1 MSLTLNKTLRNL
13 GKRNAIKVDTKA
25 AESAISRLDKKIRA
39 LSRNVSVGART
50 SVSGGR
56 NTGSG
61 GSAVGPLLAMGMSS
75 SQMRANTDQLKKV
88 EQIYAEVTK
97 KTSSLSREQQRLNQV
112 NELAKRVTDKVN
124 AASLKLVQNEEKL
137 TKAKRRQKFAQNMS
151 KKENQSAKLQV
162 EALTNWN
169 KRYNEQLKQQIG
181 LLGKVKNAQ
190 KNRAAQISGKATNP
204 MAKGAMAGAGTAAAL
219 SGIPGSQTAVGGF
232 IAGKIATGSTAGGV
246 WGAVAAGALTAGFEV
261 AKFARQST
269 IASAEFEK
277 MKLALTG
284 VVSSNEDY
292 AKSLSAV
299 DDISKSLLIPQA
311 KVMKSFTRL
320 QAAASASGFEVDEMK
335 TMMKGFS
342 SALVATEGDTQNFNG
357 VMLALSQVLGKGKAA
372 AEEIR
377 GQIGERLSVV
387 IPELAAS
394 MKITTAELDTLFD
407 EGKVTVQDIVNLGEH
422 LEKKYGES
430 AANIIKSQMNAGE
443 RLKYELSR
451 LSLAVGPLFE
461 DIGAGFQGL
470 GETIVQALIPAI
482 EKVSELFAVTKKGK
496 QLKIDYLVDKNERL
510 DKSAGIKKI
519 FQKTWIPRQEIMEYL
534 KLTNSGE
541 GAKQM
546 LTNKFGE
553 KATKNL
559 TSVDFFKLRQKQ
571 ERDARVQKIR
581 DQLKEKPTTGTKGEK
596 PEGGDPKAEAKR
608 KADWKKIED
617 RLKIDLQFQRDRIA
631 LGVKEAEIQRQ
642 LNELKMQFPKT
653 DLTGVEQSIRT
664 LSELEEQTVSN
675 KVAFKELQEEA
686 AKRLRDLYNPVEQL
700 KVITET
706 FNDSF
711 SQAIQEVVQ
720 GTKSMGDAIASML
733 TRIGNTFIQ
742 TAADMA
748 AAAATKGLTKFLMG
762 SLFKSFDLGG
772 TSSIGS
778 QVGDSLGS
786 YLPPAPL
793 PAIPDTITNTGGNYN
808 FASGGYV
815 DRPTKALI
823 GEGSE
828 GEYVI
833 PESKLN
839 ESLSRYQAGHRGS
852 SVVPG
857 GVGGTGNSA
866 GGSGEVTV
874 NYTGPT
880 LNFNGD
886 EYVPRSAV
894 PQIINSAAKAGAS
907 AGASKTFNELKN
919 SRSQRARLG
928 L

>member
-430 AANIIKSQMNAGE
+430 AEGIIKSTMNAGE
-443 RLKYELSR
+443 RLKFSMSELE
-451 LSLAVGPLFE
+451 LALGPIFKNIGAFFQNLATGIVDATTKSINAIKKFLGVGLENQINKLKGELRFWEKLFE
-461 DIGAGFQGL
+461 LQDKANKGLKGLGFKQGLEGTAGFEGNKNFIQGL
-470 GETIVQALIPAI
+470 KNRISSLE
-482 EKVSELFAVTKKGK
+482 EELDNQVK
-496 QLKIDYLVDKNERL
+496 
-510 DKSAGIKKI
+510 
-519 FQKTWIPRQEIMEYL
+519 
-534 KLTNSGE
+534 
-541 GAKQM
+541 
-546 LTNKFGE
+546 
-553 KATKNL
+553 
-559 TSVDFFKLRQKQ
+559 
-571 ERDARVQKIR
+571 
-581 DQLKEKPTTGTKGEK
+581 TTGTKGEK

>member
-1 MSLTLNKTLRNL
+1 K
-13 GKRNAIKVDTKA
+13 
-25 AESAISRLDKKIRA
+25 
-39 LSRNVSVGART
+39 
-50 SVSGGR
+50 
-56 NTGSG
+56 
-61 GSAVGPLLAMGMSS
+61 LA
-75 SQMRANTDQLKKV
+75 
-88 EQIYAEVTK
+88 
-97 KTSSLSREQQRLNQV
+97 
-112 NELAKRVTDKVN
+112 
-124 AASLKLVQNEEKL
+124 QNEEKL

-151 KKENQSAKLQV
+151 KKENRNATLQV

-169 KRYNEQLKQQIG
+169 RRYNEQLKQQVG

-190 KNRAAQISGKATNP
+190 KNRSDQIAGKATNP
-204 MAKGAMAGAGTAAAL
+204 MGKGAMAGAGTAAAL
-219 SGIPGSQTAVGGF
+219 SGIPGSQTLVGGF
-232 IAGKIATGSTAGGV
+232 VAGKIATGSAVGGV
-246 WGAVAAGALTAGFEV
+246 WGAVAAGALTAGFEI

-269 IASAEFEK
+269 IASSEFEK

-299 DDISKSLLIPQA
+299 DEISKKLLIPQA

-430 AANIIKSQMNAGE
+430 AEGIIKSTMNAGE
-443 RLKYELSR
+443 RLKFSMSELE
-451 LSLAVGPLFE
+451 LALGPIFKNIGAFFQNLATGIVDATTKSINAIKKFLGVGLENQINKLKGELRFWEKLFE
-461 DIGAGFQGL
+461 LQDKANKGLKGLGFKQGLEGTAGFEGNKNFIQGL
-470 GETIVQALIPAI
+470 KNRISSLE
-482 EKVSELFAVTKKGK
+482 EELDNQVK
-496 QLKIDYLVDKNERL
+496 
-510 DKSAGIKKI
+510 
-519 FQKTWIPRQEIMEYL
+519 
-534 KLTNSGE
+534 
-541 GAKQM
+541 
-546 LTNKFGE
+546 
-553 KATKNL
+553 
-559 TSVDFFKLRQKQ
+559 
-571 ERDARVQKIR
+571 
-581 DQLKEKPTTGTKGEK
+581 TTGTKGEK

>member
-75 SQMRANTDQLKKV
+75 SQMRANTDALKRT

-124 AASLKLVQNEEKL
+124 AASLKLAQNEEKL

-430 AANIIKSQMNAGE
+430 AEGIIKSTMNAGE
-443 RLKYELSR
+443 RLKFSMSELE
-451 LSLAVGPLFE
+451 LALGPIFKNIGAFFQNLATGIVDATTKSINAIKKFLGVGLENQINKLKGELRFWEKLFE
-461 DIGAGFQGL
+461 LQDKANKGLKGLGFKQGLEGTAGFEGNKNFIQGL
-470 GETIVQALIPAI
+470 KNRISSLE
-482 EKVSELFAVTKKGK
+482 EELDNQVK
-496 QLKIDYLVDKNERL
+496 
-510 DKSAGIKKI
+510 
-519 FQKTWIPRQEIMEYL
+519 
-534 KLTNSGE
+534 
-541 GAKQM
+541 
-546 LTNKFGE
+546 
-553 KATKNL
+553 
-559 TSVDFFKLRQKQ
+559 
-571 ERDARVQKIR
+571 
-581 DQLKEKPTTGTKGEK
+581 TTGTKGEK